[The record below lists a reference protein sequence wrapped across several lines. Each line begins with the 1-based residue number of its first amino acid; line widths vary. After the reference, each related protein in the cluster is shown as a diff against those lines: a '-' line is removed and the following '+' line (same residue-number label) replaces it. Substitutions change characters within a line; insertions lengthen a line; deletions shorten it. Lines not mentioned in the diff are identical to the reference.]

1 MTGNRVEEGERGGG
15 YLRVLSSPSLPF
27 CKLLN
32 WRKRVVRLCDVLLE
46 SPTVGWETQ
55 VCERRAES
63 GERKLESGKYRFY
76 RVIFGE
82 AVPISAEL
90 EID

>member
-1 MTGNRVEEGERGGG
+1 MQKFWKNRHN
-15 YLRVLSSPSLPF
+15 F
-27 CKLLN
+27 TI
-32 WRKRVVRLCDVLLE
+32 VVI
-46 SPTVGWETQ
+46 VGETQ